1 MVMIVKIHKAV
12 SDKLT
17 KIMIERDLSVNKL
30 ASISCL
36 TQSTVDSL
44 VNGKSKNPKLLTIVR
59 ICDGLNIKLC
69 EFFEDDLF
77 NEIDRED

>member
-1 MVMIVKIHKAV
+1 MIVKIHKVV

-17 KIMIERDLSVNKL
+17 KIMIERGLSVNKL

-69 EFFEDDLF
+69 VFFKEDLF

>member
-1 MVMIVKIHKAV
+1 MIIVKIHKAV

-17 KIMIERDLSVNKL
+17 KIMIERGLSVNKL

-44 VNGKSKNPKLLTIVR
+44 VNGKSKNPKLLTIVK

-69 EFFEDDLF
+69 DFFEDDLF

>member
-1 MVMIVKIHKAV
+1 MIIVKIHKAV

-17 KIMIERDLSVNKL
+17 KIMIERGLSVNKL

-69 EFFEDDLF
+69 EFFNDDLF